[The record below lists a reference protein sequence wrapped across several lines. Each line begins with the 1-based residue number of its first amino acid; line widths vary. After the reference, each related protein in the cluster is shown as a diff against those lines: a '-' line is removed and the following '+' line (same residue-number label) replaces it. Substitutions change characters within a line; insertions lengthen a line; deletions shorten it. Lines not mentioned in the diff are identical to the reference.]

1 MNKSHNLTITLIKM
15 FVVLAETKTTT
26 QTGKVLHL
34 SQSAISH
41 NLRKLRAELDDE
53 LFIRNSNHMEMTS
66 KAITLYP
73 KFKAWLL
80 ALEEIVTPDEF
91 DPMTS
96 TETFVVACSD
106 LFEHM
111 YGLVMLK
118 KIHSAAPN
126 AKLKFI
132 KLDANN
138 LVEDLTKL
146 KCDVAV
152 AARQIDSTELK
163 YKRLYTDSYAS
174 CVRAG
179 HSLLKSKKSLDDYLE
194 YPHILS
200 SLNDGNTSAVD
211 LALER
216 VERKRDLKYVTFNF
230 SNVPFFIED
239 SYVIWTAPKRYIEFC
254 KKRHEIE
261 LFSPPVTL
269 NELKINMYW
278 ANVNDK
284 SPAGTWLRELV
295 LNMTSE

>member
-1 MNKSHNLTITLIKM
+1 M
-15 FVVLAETKTTT
+15 A
-26 QTGKVLHL
+26 
-34 SQSAISH
+34 
-41 NLRKLRAELDDE
+41 
-53 LFIRNSNHMEMTS
+53 
-66 KAITLYP
+66 Y
-73 KFKAWLL
+73 
-80 ALEEIVTPDEF
+80 
-91 DPMTS
+91 
-96 TETFVVACSD
+96 
-106 LFEHM
+106 
-111 YGLVMLK
+111 
-118 KIHSAAPN
+118 
-126 AKLKFI
+126 
-132 KLDANN
+132 
-138 LVEDLTKL
+138 
-146 KCDVAV
+146 
-152 AARQIDSTELK
+152 
-163 YKRLYTDSYAS
+163 
-174 CVRAG
+174 
-179 HSLLKSKKSLDDYLE
+179 SLLKSKKSLDDYLE